1 MAKRTI
7 KIENGSNKRDDNKKK
22 ASAQE
27 RYIELQMI
35 DQQVKQLQKYLQ
47 AFDQQ
52 LVEIRSVV
60 GAVQEFSKLKK
71 GSMIF
76 APISN
81 GIFIKAKL
89 EDNESLRVNVGNNV
103 VVTKTADEAIAL
115 LQSQEA
121 EIVQYRSETVANMEQ
136 MLKKLEELQAD

>member
-1 MAKRTI
+1 MAKRTV
-7 KIENGSNKRDDNKKK
+7 KIENDKSKSEK
-22 ASAQE
+22 ALMQD

-52 LVEIRSVV
+52 LLEIRSVI
-60 GAVQEFSKLKK
+60 GAVQEFSKINK
-71 GSMIF
+71 GSTIF

-81 GIFIKAKL
+81 GIFIKARL
-89 EDNESLRVNVGNNV
+89 EDNENLRVNVGNNV

-115 LQSQEA
+115 LQSQET
-121 EIVQYRSETVANMEQ
+121 EIVQYKSETVTNMEQ
-136 MLKKLEELQAD
+136 LLKKLEELQAE

>member
-7 KIENGSNKRDDNKKK
+7 KIENNKEKNDSKNEK

-52 LVEIRSVV
+52 LLEIRSVV
-60 GAVQEFSKLKK
+60 GSVQEFVKIKK
-71 GSMIF
+71 GSVIF
-76 APISN
+76 APIAN
-81 GIFIKAKL
+81 GIFVKAKL
-89 EDNESLRVNVGNNV
+89 EDNETLRVNVGNNV
-103 VVTKTADEAIAL
+103 IVTKTAAEAIKL
-115 LQSQEA
+115 LEGQEA
-121 EIVQYRSETVANMEQ
+121 EIVQYRSETVVNMEQ
-136 MLKKLEELQAD
+136 LLKKLEELQAE